1 VGYDCQTQ
9 VWIVVSVG
17 EQAHKGIYPVLL

>member
-1 VGYDCQTQ
+1 VH

-17 EQAHKGIYPVLL
+17 EVGEGQKVIFDYNEHPT